1 MSPDGR
7 VQLKLQ
13 TLPNPDCDPL
23 EITAMH
29 TFAHGPLQTRWAYRR
44 PSQNGLILPAAAILD
59 ELSAAVPVPVADS
72 LLVDVPDEVIPLAV
86 ELSPP
91 SPVPVDDAVELAEDA
106 PDEPD
111 DELDVSLVQLAV
123 KKT

>member
-1 MSPDGR
+1 
-7 VQLKLQ
+7 
-13 TLPNPDCDPL
+13 
-23 EITAMH
+23 MH

-44 PSQNGLILPAAAILD
+44 PIQNGLILPAAAILD

-72 LLVDVPDEVIPLAV
+72 LLVDVPDEVTPLAV
-86 ELSPP
+86 EFRPP
-91 SPVPVDDAVELAEDA
+91 SPVPVADAVELAELA